1 VKVNFLRIL
10 RAQFPAIFSVPGADV
25 LPAKRDPVG
34 LQVRAQL
41 RVLRQG
47 QRQVRRLAHR
57 AQQVPGR
64 QDATVSQ
71 RNHEKSRD
79 TTIASS

>member
-1 VKVNFLRIL
+1 MGV
-10 RAQFPAIFSVPGADV
+10 
-25 LPAKRDPVG
+25 
-34 LQVRAQL
+34 QVRAQL

-64 QDATVSQ
+64 QDASVS
-71 RNHEKSRD
+71 RIYHEKSHD
-79 TTIASS
+79 TIL